1 MGLFIIVATLLYCS
15 DNTKSTTDFHYDN
28 HADSVA
34 YVGMETCATCH
45 QDKHQT
51 FVHTGMG
58 LSFDSA
64 TRQKSSALYGIN
76 HQVYDSSSYLH
87 YYPFWKNERLY
98 IKEFRLL
105 EQDTIHQ
112 LTQEINY
119 IVGSGHAFLL
129 GKEHLEIITAL
140 MA

>member
-1 MGLFIIVATLLYCS
+1 MYLLIRFKNVINLLGGIFSVASQIRLKYRFKKLIVFLGLILLVFILMYCS
-15 DNTKSTTDFHYDN
+15 DYSQDSTTDFLYAN
-28 HADSVA
+28 HSDSVA

-76 HQVYDSSSYLH
+76 HQVYDSSSDLH

-98 IKEFRLL
+98 IKE
-105 EQDTIHQ
+105 I
-112 LTQEINY
+112 
-119 IVGSGHAFLL
+119 
-129 GKEHLEIITAL
+129 
-140 MA
+140 